1 MRVRAYRAIESGRP
15 SFWGIQRMQSA
26 RAIVRFSIA
35 LACAGALTAPAAA
48 APRHVM
54 AEDLFK
60 ISFVASDQ
68 ISHDGSRV
76 AFVVTKLDGPKN
88 TYLSNIWIA
97 DVASGKVWQL
107 TRGDSD
113 ADPSWSPDDKWIA
126 FDSGRGDKQQLYKIA
141 LDGGEAQ
148 RLTNAMGGAFGPQ
161 WSHSGSRILFQSITV
176 APKPKADVDWQA
188 AGFTPSSDQATSD
201 VRTIDVLHFED
212 NGQGETWS
220 KTTHLWTVNADGTNA
235 RALTSGTMYS
245 EGQAAWSPDDKQ
257 IAFVTYR
264 GFDPTLFRSD
274 IYVIPSGGGDMRKLP
289 FPPGSLNGPTWSHD
303 GASLWYFASKS
314 SDPAGYPS
322 VMSSTLD
329 GSSSHLLVPA
339 NTFAFGDAILTDTK
353 EGGAGCG
360 PLFGPG
366 DRWFIANVSTPG
378 AAVLMRFDTQTGQ
391 SQTVIGNDTE
401 VSECSMSDDGS
412 RVAYVSSDATH
423 PGEVFIADASGD
435 GQRQLTQMNRDY
447 LASVALSDPEPIS
460 VRNSAGETV
469 PAWIVRPPNAV
480 PGRRYP
486 TILNIHG
493 GPETEFGNSFFH
505 EFQYLAGLGY
515 NVVYADPR
523 GSVGFGYKYEAELN
537 GNWGD
542 PMFQDEMAVMDAA
555 LRRPDVDAS
564 RLCVSGG
571 SYGGYSTLWII
582 GHTHRFK
589 CAVAERVASN
599 LETLILASDFAS
611 GQSSEHSWG
620 NPWEHPAV
628 YWKQSPIAYVANVTT
643 PLMLIHGDQD
653 IRTPI
658 DQTLQEY
665 SALKILGRPV
675 KYVAFPRENHDL
687 SRTGEPIHRVERLRM
702 MAKWFAQ
709 YVGP

>member
-1 MRVRAYRAIESGRP
+1 MVAKP
-15 SFWGIQRMQSA
+15 SFHMGAQHMQSGLRVA
-26 RAIVRFSIA
+26 LSVFVCLAAAA
-35 LACAGALTAPAAA
+35 LAIPAAA

-68 ISHDGSRV
+68 ISHDGSQV
-76 AFVVTKLDGPKN
+76 AFVVTRLDGPKN

-113 ADPSWSPDDKWIA
+113 ADPAWSADDKWIA

-148 RLTNAMGGAFGPQ
+148 RLTNVAGGAFGPI
-161 WSHSGSRILFQSITV
+161 WSHGGTRILFQSVTV

-188 AGFTPSSDQATSD
+188 AGFMPTDDQRVSD
-201 VRTIDVLHFED
+201 VRTIGVLHFED

-220 KTTHLWTVNADGTNA
+220 KTEHLWTVDADGTNA
-235 RALTSGTMYS
+235 RALTSGTSYS
-245 EGQAAWSPDDKQ
+245 EGQAVWSPDDKQ
-257 IAFVTYR
+257 IAFVSYR
-264 GFDPTLFRSD
+264 AFDPALFRGD
-274 IYVIPSGGGDMRKLP
+274 IYLVSSNGGAMRKLP
-289 FPPGSLNGPTWSHD
+289 FEPGSLNDPTWSHD
-303 GASLWYFASKS
+303 GASLWYAAAKTP
-314 SDPAGYPS
+314 DPAGYPS
-322 VMSSTLD
+322 IMHSTLD
-329 GSSSHLLVPA
+329 GSASRLLVPED
-339 NTFAFGDAILTDTK
+339 TYAFGDAILTDTK

-360 PLFGPG
+360 PLLGPG
-366 DRWFIANVSTPG
+366 DRWFIADVSTPG
-378 AAVLMRFDTQTGQ
+378 AAVLMRFDAQTGAA
-391 SQTVIGNDTE
+391 QTIVGGDSE

-412 RVAYVSSDATH
+412 RLAYVSSDATH
-423 PGEVFIADASGD
+423 PGEIYVADTTGT

-447 LASVALSDPEPIS
+447 LASVALSTPEPFSVRNASGEPIS
-460 VRNSAGETV
+460 
-469 PAWIVRPPNAV
+469 AWIMRPPNAK
-480 PGRRYP
+480 PGMRYP
-486 TILNIHG
+486 TILDIHG

-505 EFQYLAGLGY
+505 EFQYLAGQGY

-523 GSVGFGYKYEAELN
+523 GSVGFGYRFEAELS

-542 PMFQDEMAVMDAA
+542 PMYQDEMAVVDAA
-555 LRRPDVDAS
+555 LRRPDVDES
-564 RLCVSGG
+564 RLAVSGG
-571 SYGGYSTLWII
+571 SYGGYATLWIL

-599 LETLILASDFAS
+599 LETLLLASDFAS
-611 GQSSEHSWG
+611 EQSATHSWG
-620 NPWEHPAV
+620 NAWDHPSV

-643 PLMLIHGDQD
+643 PLMIIHGDQD

-675 KYVAFPRENHDL
+675 TYVAFPRENHDL

-702 MAKWFAQ
+702 IAEWFAK
-709 YVGP
+709 YIGD